1 MRQETKEWG
10 RRLIKPLIR
19 LLAYLKISPTAVTLS
34 AVPLSILAAVLFA
47 KGWFIWAGITVF
59 FVGLCDTIDGELSRL
74 SGKVSAAGAFLDS
87 TVDRLSEGTI
97 LIGVGW
103 YYFLNN
109 RWAVLLTFVTL
120 LFSFLVSYV
129 RARAEGVGK
138 NCQVGFFE
146 RPVRVSLL
154 IFSALILGKRYL
166 PFGIGLMALGTFLTF
181 VRRIIYVLKQN
192 QQ

>member
-1 MRQETKEWG
+1 MRQETKDWG
-10 RRLIKPLIR
+10 RRLLKPLIR

-34 AVPLSILAAVLFA
+34 AIPLSILAAVLFA
-47 KGWFIWAGITVF
+47 RGWFIGAGITVF
-59 FVGLCDTIDGELSRL
+59 FVGLCDTVDGELSRL

-103 YYFLNN
+103 YYFLDN

-120 LFSFLVSYV
+120 LFFFFWSVYV

-138 NCQVGFFE
+138 NCQVGFF
-146 RPVRVSLL
+146 
-154 IFSALILGKRYL
+154 
-166 PFGIGLMALGTFLTF
+166 
-181 VRRIIYVLKQN
+181 
-192 QQ
+192 